1 MASDPEAQP
10 DNGLWIK
17 TREAMVHFRKLL
29 LCSKCANILTEPVC
43 LGVCEHLLCR
53 SCAGSHVGDGCSVCL
68 SPAWVKDVRINRQI
82 SNITQL
88 FLQLEAVL
96 CPSECSELPADS
108 PAPST
113 EPSVLTKK
121 KNFKI
126 WFSPKSRKV
135 RCRAENTADSN
146 PSVPQRSDS
155 SVLSVFNFTS
165 SSQDSGSSTP
175 PRARAGTERK
185 KKKKK
190 ELKKLKNVV
199 KKRVRGTRIQNKEKK
214 KRLKAVNQQWGFGKD
229 DAMEDEE
236 DKIEERSGKRVSF
249 QCPSSGTKQEVE
261 EVQEVSQGEE
271 PVISPKRQMRS
282 ILKDGREKQPDQA
295 LSEIQQHPCSTPKRS
310 RAQGGSPQSTPK
322 RPRLSPGQRARRG
335 RSGPSPV
342 TSLYSGINERSVE
355 DRKEKE
361 GRGNSPA
368 SGRSQASPAYMKRN
382 HKGETPLHLAAIKG
396 DVETT
401 RELLEQGAD
410 PNLKDHAG
418 WTPLHE
424 ACNLGH
430 VGVVELLLQQGALI
444 NTPGYENDSPLHDAV
459 RNGHA
464 AVAKLLLHHG
474 ASITVLNIF
483 GLRPVDYAATA
494 EMREVLSL
502 VPEALHAVT
511 TPVSSPANLLKSPAL
526 MKKDV
531 HVTLIGSKLT
541 AAQQNQLTKAAR
553 ILGGKRAETFS
564 SAVTHVIVADGPMP
578 STLTVLQG
586 ILSGC
591 WVLSFTWLAECLQQG
606 RWMEESGFEAGDGP
620 QRSRLNRVSLLPPL
634 FDGCFFYLL
643 GSFHKPPRDELVQL
657 VRVGGG
663 QMLSRQPKADSD
675 VTQTVMAAAY
685 HARPDSDQAF
695 CTHYVLYDPQSSSR
709 PGPVRLGKVWSAPSS
724 WLLDCIRA
732 FSMLPVPEL

>member
-1 MASDPEAQP
+1 MASDPEAEP
-10 DNGLWIK
+10 DKEMWIK
-17 TREAMVHFRKLL
+17 TREAMAHFRKLL
-29 LCSKCANILTEPVC
+29 LCSKCSNLLTEPVC

-53 SCAGSHVGDGCSVCL
+53 SCAGPRVGDGCSVCL
-68 SPAWVKDVRINRQI
+68 SPAWVKDVHINRQI

-96 CPSECSELPADS
+96 CPSEGSAPPTES

-113 EPSVLTKK
+113 EPTVLTKK

-135 RCRAENTADSN
+135 RCRAENAADSN
-146 PSVPQRSDS
+146 SSVPPHSEPG
-155 SVLSVFNFTS
+155 VLSVFNFTS

-175 PRARAGTERK
+175 PRARTGTDQK

-190 ELKKLKNVV
+190 GRKKI
-199 KKRVRGTRIQNKEKK
+199 KKVIRKQIQGTRIQNKEKK
-214 KRLKAVNQQWGFGKD
+214 MRLEAVNQQWGFGKD

-236 DKIEERSGKRVSF
+236 DKNEARSGKRVSF
-249 QCPSSGTKQEVE
+249 QCPFSGAKQE
-261 EVQEVSQGEE
+261 EVQDVPQGENQ
-271 PVISPKRQMRS
+271 VFSPKRQRRS
-282 ILKDGREKQPDQA
+282 ILKDGMEKPPDQA
-295 LSEIQQHPCSTPKRS
+295 LSEIQQPPCSSPKRS
-310 RAQGGSPQSTPK
+310 RPQDGSPESTPK
-322 RPRLSPGQRARRG
+322 RPRLSPGQRARRR
-335 RSGPSPV
+335 RSGLSPLTSPSSSIPEK
-342 TSLYSGINERSVE
+342 SIEE
-355 DRKEKE
+355 RKEKE
-361 GRGNSPA
+361 SPGNSPA
-368 SGRSQASPAYMKRN
+368 SARSQASPAYMKRN

-396 DVETT
+396 DVEMT

-430 VGVVELLLQQGALI
+430 VGVVELLVQQGVLI

-464 AVAKLLLHHG
+464 AVAKVLLQHG
-474 ASITVLNIF
+474 ASTTVLNIF

-502 VPEALHAVT
+502 VLEAPHAT
-511 TPVSSPANLLKSPAL
+511 MTPVSSPANLSKSPAL
-526 MKKDV
+526 MKKEV
-531 HVTLIGSKLT
+531 QVRLIGSKLT

-553 ILGGKRAETFS
+553 VLGGKRVETFS
-564 SAVTHVIVADGPMP
+564 SAVTHVMVPYGPMP

-586 ILSGC
+586 ILNGC
-591 WVLSFTWLAECLQQG
+591 WVLSFTWLDQCLQQG
-606 RWMEESGFEAGDGP
+606 RWMDESGFEAGDGP
-620 QRSRLNRVSLLPPL
+620 RRSRANRVSLLPPL
-634 FDGCFFYLL
+634 FNGCFFYLL
-643 GSFHKPPRDELVQL
+643 GSFHKPPRDGLVQL
-657 VRVGGG
+657 VKVGGG
-663 QMLSRQPKADSD
+663 QLLSRQPKADSD

-695 CTHYVLYDPQSSSR
+695 CTHYILYDPQSSSR

-724 WLLDCIRA
+724 WLLDCIKA
-732 FSMLPVPEL
+732 FSLLPVPEL